1 MLLVPCLY
9 LWYFRRYER
18 RGRKVRAPRSA
29 RSTAPWE
36 RRRRL
41 THIVEINFEASGK
54 LFISRY
60 CFEKCTIFWDIWSWK
75 LGEKNTFLGA
85 RGQGGHRRGSTPIS
99 RNKVSVPTKLFFPR
113 SFVEKR
119 DRFGDNLITKID
131 WNSETVKQKQWNSET
146 VKHWNFRISKKFFC
160 SIFFGPKGVR
170 IRKKQKSEFFKIWHI
185 SSPGKPQ
192 QGPRANALG
201 CYLIISET
209 ITFFDI
215 RPRKEKFV
223 GTRSGTPD
231 IGVDPLRRP
240 PFPLSPKN
248 VFFPNFQLQISQ
260 KILHFSK

>member
-41 THIVEINFEASGK
+41 THIVKINFEASGK

-131 WNSETVKQKQWNSET
+131 WNTETVKQWNTETVKQWNTEIFE
-146 VKHWNFRISKKFFC
+146 FRKNFFC
-160 SIFFGPKGVR
+160 SIFLGPKGVR
-170 IRKKQKSEFFKIWHI
+170 IQ
-185 SSPGKPQ
+185 
-192 QGPRANALG
+192 
-201 CYLIISET
+201 
-209 ITFFDI
+209 
-215 RPRKEKFV
+215 
-223 GTRSGTPD
+223 
-231 IGVDPLRRP
+231 
-240 PFPLSPKN
+240 
-248 VFFPNFQLQISQ
+248 
-260 KILHFSK
+260 